1 MTKTFPE
8 TVAALYYIGNSIISG
23 PTLNLLLEARRHLQY
38 FYAEKSAESYLLYN
52 SVETAIIK
60 TYGVK

>member
-23 PTLNLLLEARRHLQY
+23 PTLNLLLEARRNFQC
-38 FYAEKSAESYLLYN
+38 FYYKRTPESYLLYN
-52 SVETAIIK
+52 SAETAIIK